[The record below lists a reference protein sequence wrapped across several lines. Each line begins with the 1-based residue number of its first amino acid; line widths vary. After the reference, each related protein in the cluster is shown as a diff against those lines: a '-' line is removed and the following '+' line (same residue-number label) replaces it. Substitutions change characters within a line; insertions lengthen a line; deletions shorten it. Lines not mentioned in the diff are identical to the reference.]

1 MSDPV
6 VQFTPDWLILTPRG
20 ISTRESIAALIA
32 EHYPNLGGRFVLW
45 DFSHADVSQITR
57 EDIDAVAAVAFMVLK
72 PTGSRKVAYV
82 VADAAAYV
90 KACKY
95 FNAAVAAGLPAEY
108 AVFTTRAA
116 AETWLRAR

>member
-1 MSDPV
+1 MPDAEIEFKSDLLVIAPSGV
-6 VQFTPDWLILTPRG
+6 A
-20 ISTRESIAALIA
+20 TRDSIAALVT
-32 EHYPNLGGRFVLW
+32 EHYPNLGGRSVLW
-45 DFSHADVSQITR
+45 DFSRGEVSQLTR
-57 EDIDAVAAVAFMVLK
+57 EDLDAVAAVAFTFLR

-82 VADAAAYV
+82 VADSAAYV

-108 AVFTTRAA
+108 AVFTTRSA